1 VVNRFRAVSER
12 AAQIVASPR
21 FQAAVVA
28 VIGFNALILGLET
41 YDAVDEEIGG
51 LLRIANGVCLGLFV
65 VELAIRIAAYG
76 SRPQRF
82 FADGWNVFDFVV
94 IGAAFVPG
102 LRENATVLRLVR
114 LLRVVRI
121 IGVLPDVRIL
131 LRGMVRSL
139 PPIASMG
146 ALAVLLIYLYGMVGW
161 LLFGAEDPEQ
171 WGDLGQAMLSLFVML
186 TLEDWPSYL
195 RAGMEIHPWS
205 WIYFVS
211 YVLVAGFLLI
221 NVLIGIVINAMES
234 ARREER
240 AAMRA
245 EQQEL
250 AELVQALRDTVDDL
264 DERLNSSDQRASA
277 ARRRS

>member
-1 VVNRFRAVSER
+1 VVNRFRAVSDL
-12 AAQIVASPR
+12 AARIVASPR
-21 FQAAVVA
+21 FQGAVVA
-28 VIGFNALILGLET
+28 VIAFNALIFGLET
-41 YDAVDEEIGG
+41 YDAVDERIGG
-51 LLRIANGVCLGLFV
+51 VLRVANDVCLGLFV
-65 VELAIRIAAYG
+65 VELAIRIVAYG

-82 FADGWNVFDFVV
+82 FTNGWNVFDFVV

-102 LRENATVLRLVR
+102 VRENATVLRLVR

-121 IGVLPDVRIL
+121 ISVLPDVRIL

-186 TLEDWPSYL
+186 TLEEWPSYL

-240 AAMRA
+240 AAVRA

-264 DERLNSSDQRASA
+264 DERLNGSDQPVSA

>member
-51 LLRIANGVCLGLFV
+51 LLRVANGVCLGLFV

>member
-1 VVNRFRAVSER
+1 VPER
-12 AAQIVASPR
+12 CARLVGSPR

-28 VIGFNALILGLET
+28 VIAFNALILGLET
-41 YDAVDEEIGG
+41 YDAVDERIGDF
-51 LLRIANGVCLGLFV
+51 LRIANDVCLGLFV
-65 VELAIRIAAYG
+65 VELVIRIAAYG

-82 FADGWNVFDFVV
+82 FTDGWNVFDFLV

-102 LRENATVLRLVR
+102 LRENATALRLIR
-114 LLRVVRI
+114 LLRVVRVI
-121 IGVLPDVRIL
+121 SVLPEVRVL

-146 ALAVLLIYLYGMVGW
+146 ALALLLVYVYGMVGW
-161 LLFGAEDPEQ
+161 VLFGSENPAD
-171 WGDLGQAMLSLFVML
+171 WGNIGRAMLSLFVML
-186 TLEDWPSYL
+186 TLEEWPTYL
-195 RAGMEIHPWS
+195 RAGMEIHSWS
-205 WIYFVS
+205 WVYFVS
-211 YVLVAGFLLI
+211 YVLVAGFLVI
-221 NVLIGIVINAMES
+221 NVLIGIVINAMEG
-234 ARREER
+234 ARREDR

-264 DERLNSSDQRASA
+264 DDRLNGSDQVASA

>member
-1 VVNRFRAVSER
+1 MSDRCAR
-12 AAQIVASPR
+12 IVDSPG

-28 VIGFNALILGLET
+28 VIAFNAVILGLET
-41 YDAVDEEIGG
+41 YDPVDRSIGG
-51 LLRIANGVCLGLFV
+51 LLRIANDVCLGLFV

-82 FADGWNVFDFVV
+82 FTSGWNVFDFVV

-102 LRENATVLRLVR
+102 LRENATALRLIR
-114 LLRVVRI
+114 LLRVVRVI
-121 IGVLPDVRIL
+121 SVLPEVRVL

-146 ALAVLLIYLYGMVGW
+146 ALALLLVYLYGMVGW
-161 LLFGAEDPEQ
+161 VLFGSEDPEQ
-171 WGDLGQAMLSLFVML
+171 WGNIGRAMLSLFVML
-186 TLEDWPSYL
+186 TLEEWPTYL
-195 RAGMEIHPWS
+195 RAGMEIHSWS

-221 NVLIGIVINAMES
+221 NVLIGIVINAMEA
-234 ARREER
+234 ARREDR
-240 AAMRA
+240 AAVRA

-264 DERLNSSDQRASA
+264 DDRLNGSDQVASA